1 MHFRRD
7 TYRASTNFNSSFVHI
22 GSWLVGY
29 QIINFCQKV
38 MDIDRIS
45 SDSRILRYILDSLN
59 PLHKI
64 MMAGLRFILLHTF
77 SRARRRL
84 PKVLMSI
91 YHFTLVY
98 WSCNIHVRANR
109 MGLNETL
116 TFWFCHLGG
125 GPGTVLGRGTRATL
139 HLGHGAKL
147 VDVFADW
154 RLLFYVVDVQGYI
167 LIILLI
173 SNWFVNK
180 QIHRFL
186 CNMLKTHNFGFAAYE
201 TLLFVYSNYIIEREH
216 VPTIISLLFFLL
228 SLIKLLHFLP
238 KF

>member
-1 MHFRRD
+1 
-7 TYRASTNFNSSFVHI
+7 
-22 GSWLVGY
+22 
-29 QIINFCQKV
+29 

-45 SDSRILRYILDSLN
+45 SHSRILRYILDSLN

-64 MMAGLRFILLHTF
+64 MMARFRFILLHTF

-84 PKVLMSI
+84 PMGIDHLAL
-91 YHFTLVY
+91 FY
-98 WSCNIHVRANR
+98 WGCNVHVRANR

-116 TFWFCHLGG
+116 TFWFCHLGRR
-125 GPGTVLGRGTRATL
+125 PGTVLGRGTRATL
-139 HLGHGAKL
+139 HLGQRAKL
-147 VDVFADW
+147 VDVLADW

-173 SNWFVNK
+173 SKWFVYK
-180 QIHRFL
+180 QVHRFL
-186 CNMLKTHNFGFAAYE
+186 CNMLKTHNFGFAAYK

-216 VPTIISLLFFLL
+216 IPTIISLLFFLL